1 MLDIRWCDAEFQ
13 KLVIEYD
20 LIELHIK
27 ESTGFPHLLR
37 LEGYIGYVCLG
48 VWDEIIIEGAKIH
61 DSHPFIDECTKQMK
75 IRFEGRCLPESGSQ
89 SRNMMNYKLLEVTF
103 KDSSTLLVAF
113 SDI

>member
-1 MLDIRWCDAEFQ
+1 MIDVRWCDAEFQ

-61 DSHPFIDECTKQMK
+61 DSFPVPK
-75 IRFEGRCLPESGSQ
+75 ESVEES
-89 SRNMMNYKLLEVTF
+89 
-103 KDSSTLLVAF
+103 
-113 SDI
+113 